1 MKPGDRVSQF
11 DEICEVQSDKASVTI
26 TSRYD
31 GLVKTL
37 HFNVDDVAMV
47 GTALLDIEI
56 EDDSKD
62 EAEKDLKGI
71 KEANKD
77 QAIVGSD
84 KKKETDE
91 TESQDDIL
99 GKILATP
106 AVRRI
111 AMENNIK
118 LKDVAATGK
127 DSRVLKEDIL
137 AHLRKIPA
145 TPDVQTKVFPGK
157 DMAGRT
163 IELKGYSKHMWKT
176 MTRSL
181 VSPRGIKNILT
192 SM

>member
-1 MKPGDRVSQF
+1 MSQF
-11 DEICEVQSDKASVTI
+11 DRICEVQSDKASVTI

-37 HFNVDDVAMV
+37 HFNVNDVAIV
-47 GTALLDIEI
+47 GTALLDIEV

-62 EAEKDLKGI
+62 AEKNSEEI

-77 QAIVGSD
+77 QTFDGLN
-84 KKKETDE
+84 KETDE
-91 TESQDDIL
+91 TESQDKIL

-111 AMENNIK
+111 ALENNIK

-127 DSRVLKEDIL
+127 GSRVLKEDIL
-137 AHLRKIPA
+137 AHLRKISA

-157 DMAGRT
+157 DMVERT
-163 IELKGYSKHMWKT
+163 VGLKGYSKHMWKT
-176 MTRSL
+176 MTKSL
-181 VSPRGIKNILT
+181 VNKFKILKISISTDFNRLQIK
-192 SM
+192 

>member
-37 HFNVDDVAMV
+37 HFNENDVVMV
-47 GTALLDIEI
+47 GTALLDIEV

-62 EAEKDLKGI
+62 AEKNLEEI
-71 KEANKD
+71 KEADKD
-77 QAIVGSD
+77 QTIDGFNKEIDEIESED
-84 KKKETDE
+84 K
-91 TESQDDIL
+91 IL

-106 AVRRI
+106 AVKRI

-127 DSRVLKEDIL
+127 DDRVLKEDIL
-137 AHLRKIPA
+137 AHLRKISA
-145 TPDVQTKVFPGK
+145 VPDVQMKVFPGK
-157 DMAGRT
+157 DMAGKT
-163 IELKGYSKHMWKT
+163 VELKGYFKHTWKT

-181 VSPRGIKNILT
+181 VSQQNIKNIYL
-192 SM
+192 

>member
-37 HFNVDDVAMV
+37 HFNVNDVAMV

-62 EAEKDLKGI
+62 AEKDLEGI
-71 KEANKD
+71 KEANKN
-77 QAIVGSD
+77 QAIDGSD
-84 KKKETDE
+84 KKKETEE

-106 AVRRI
+106 AVRKI

-127 DSRVLKEDIL
+127 DGRVLKEDIL
-137 AHLRKIPA
+137 AHLRKISA
-145 TPDVQTKVFPGK
+145 TPDVRTKVFPGK
-157 DMAGRT
+157 DMAGKT
-163 IELKGYSKHMWKT
+163 VELKGYTKHMWKT

-181 VSPRGIKNILT
+181 VSHRGIKNI
-192 SM
+192 